1 LNNRTFFVQKY
12 IVINFMNSEKQ
23 SIDELSINTIRT
35 LAMDAVQ
42 KANSGHPGMPM
53 GAAPMAYT
61 LWTQYLKFNPNNPKW
76 INRDRFI
83 LSAGHGCMLLYS
95 LLYLTGFD
103 LSLDDIKN
111 FRQFGSKTPGHPEY
125 GHTPGIEVTSG
136 PLGQGFAN
144 GVGMA
149 IGQKYLAARYN
160 KSGHDIIDYR
170 IFAIVSDGDL
180 MEGISSEAASLA
192 GHLQLGNMI
201 YLYDDNHISIEGN
214 TKIAFTEDTAK
225 RFESYGWHVQVIED
239 GNDLGKIS
247 KAIENAVNEK
257 SKPSL
262 IKIRTHIAY
271 GSPNKHDSAS
281 AHGSPLGEEEVK
293 LTKKN
298 LGWDPDKYF
307 YVPDEVLKNFRKA
320 IDKGKKLEEDWNNKF
335 SKYKKEFPELA
346 GEIENLIDY
355 KTIVKGNWQ
364 NKLPEFKVSDG
375 MIATR
380 SASGK
385 VLNSIAPSLP
395 LLIGGS
401 ADLAPSNDTHIKDF
415 PDFEPGNYNGRNLHF
430 GVREHSMGA
439 ILNGLVLTNGI
450 IPYGG
455 TFLTFS
461 DYMRPPIRLA
471 ALMRIRPIFVF
482 THDSIGLGEDGP
494 THQPVEQLAALRAIP
509 NMTVIRPAD
518 ANETVYAWR
527 AAIEHNSGPVAIVL
541 TRQKLPVIDKA
552 TYSSAENLPKGA
564 YVISESKNKKADVI
578 LIGTGSEV
586 FLCLEAQKKLQ
597 EENISARVVSM
608 PSWELFEKQADEY
621 KESVL
626 PKSIKKRL
634 AVEAGSPFG
643 WTKYAGDEGST
654 ITVNKFGASA
664 PGEVVMGKYGFTI
677 ENVINKT
684 KELLKR

>member
-1 LNNRTFFVQKY
+1 M
-12 IVINFMNSEKQ
+12 FMNPKNQ
-23 SIDELSINTIRT
+23 SVDELSINTIRT

-53 GAAPMAYT
+53 GAAPMAYA
-61 LWTQYLKFNPNNPKW
+61 LWTQFLKFNPKNPEW
-76 INRDRFI
+76 LNRDRFI

-95 LLYLTGFD
+95 LLYLTGYD
-103 LSLDDIKN
+103 LTLNDIKN
-111 FRQFGSKTPGHPEY
+111 FRQYGSKTAGHPEY
-125 GHTPGIEVTSG
+125 GHAPGIEVTTG

-149 IGQKYLAARYN
+149 IGQKYLATRYN
-160 KSGHDIIDYR
+160 REGNDIIDYR

-192 GHLQLGNMI
+192 GHLQLGNLI

-214 TKIAFTEDTAK
+214 TKIAFTEDSAK

-239 GNDLGKIS
+239 GNDIEKIS
-247 KAIENAVNEK
+247 KAIENAINEK

-271 GSPNKHDSAS
+271 GSPNKQDSAS

-293 LTKKN
+293 LTKEN

-307 YVPDEVLKNFRKA
+307 YVPDEVLNHFRKA
-320 IDKGKKLEEDWNNKF
+320 IDNGGKFESEWNEKIN
-335 SKYKKEFPELA
+335 KYKREYPELA
-346 GEIENLIDY
+346 KEIESLIDN
-355 KTIVKGNWQ
+355 KTVTKGNWQ
-364 NKLPEFKVSDG
+364 KQLPEFKPSDG
-375 MIATR
+375 KIATR
-380 SASGK
+380 AASGK
-385 VLNSIAPSLP
+385 VLNAIAESLP

-401 ADLAPSNDTHIKDF
+401 ADLSPSNDTHLKEY
-415 PDFEPGNYNGRNLHF
+415 PDFEPENYGGRNFHF
-430 GVREHSMGA
+430 GVREHTMGS

-471 ALMRIRPIFVF
+471 ALMGIRPIYVF

-494 THQPVEQLAALRAIP
+494 THQPVEHLAALRAIP

-518 ANETVYAWR
+518 ANETSFAWKT
-527 AAIEHNSGPVAIVL
+527 AIEHTTGPVALIL
-541 TRQKLPVIDKA
+541 TRQKLPVIDRTDFA
-552 TYSSAENLPKGA
+552 SAENLSKGA
-564 YVISESKNKKADVI
+564 YILSEAKNKKIDVI
-578 LIGTGSEV
+578 LIATGSEV
-586 FLCLEAQKKLQ
+586 SLCLEAQKKLQ
-597 EENISARVVSM
+597 EGKISARVVSM
-608 PSWELFEKQADEY
+608 PSWELFENQTDKY

-626 PKSIKKRL
+626 PESVKKRL
-634 AVEAGSPFG
+634 AVEAASSFG
-643 WTKYAGDEGST
+643 WSKYIGDEGST
-654 ITVNKFGASA
+654 ITVNKFGLSA
-664 PGEVVMGKYGFTI
+664 PGEIVMEKYGFTVKNI
-677 ENVINKT
+677 IKQVKN
-684 KELLKR
+684 LLKK

>member
-1 LNNRTFFVQKY
+1 M
-12 IVINFMNSEKQ
+12 FMNSKNQ

-53 GAAPMAYT
+53 GAAPMAYA
-61 LWTQYLKFNPNNPKW
+61 LWTQFLKFNPKNPKW
-76 INRDRFI
+76 LNRDRFI

-95 LLYLTGFD
+95 LLYLTGYD
-103 LSLDDIKN
+103 LTLDDIKN
-111 FRQFGSKTPGHPEY
+111 FRQYGSKTAGHPEY
-125 GHTPGIEVTSG
+125 GHAPGIEVTTG

-149 IGQKYLAARYN
+149 IGQKYLASRYN
-160 KSGHDIIDYR
+160 PNGNDIINYR

-192 GHLQLGNMI
+192 GHLQLGNII

-214 TKIAFTEDTAK
+214 TKITFTEDSAK
-225 RFESYGWHVQVIED
+225 RFESYGWHVQVLEE
-239 GNDLGKIS
+239 GNDLEKIS
-247 KAIENAVNEK
+247 NAIHNAINEK

-271 GSPNKHDSAS
+271 GSPNKQDSAS

-307 YVPDEVLKNFRKA
+307 YVPDEVLKHFRKA
-320 IDKGKKLEEDWNNKF
+320 IDNGKKFESEWNEKF
-335 SKYKKEFPELA
+335 NEYKKDNPELA
-346 GEIENLIDY
+346 REIESLIEN
-355 KTIVKGNWQ
+355 KTIIKGNWQ
-364 NKLPEFKVSDG
+364 KQLPEFKSSDG
-375 MIATR
+375 KIATR
-380 SASGK
+380 AASGK
-385 VLNSIAPSLP
+385 VLNAISENLP
-395 LLIGGS
+395 MLIGGS
-401 ADLAPSNDTHIKDF
+401 ADLAPSNDTHLKDY
-415 PDFEPGNYNGRNLHF
+415 PAFEPESFNGRNFHF
-430 GVREHSMGA
+430 GVREHTMGS
-439 ILNGLVLTNGI
+439 ILNGMALTNGI

-471 ALMRIRPIFVF
+471 ALMGIRTIYVF

-494 THQPVEQLAALRAIP
+494 THQPVEQIAALRSIP
-509 NMTVIRPAD
+509 NITVIRPAD
-518 ANETVYAWR
+518 ANETVYAWKT
-527 AAIEHNSGPVAIVL
+527 AIEHTTGPVALVL
-541 TRQKLPVIDKA
+541 TRQKLPIIDR
-552 TYSSAENLPKGA
+552 SDFSLAENLGKGA
-564 YVISESKNKKADVI
+564 YVLSEAKNKKIDVI

-586 FLCLEAQKKLQ
+586 SLCIEAQKKLQ
-597 EENISARVVSM
+597 EEKISARVVSM
-608 PSWELFEKQADEY
+608 PSWELFERQKEEY

-626 PKSIKKRL
+626 PKSVKKRL
-634 AVEAGSPFG
+634 AVEAACEFG
-643 WTKYAGDEGST
+643 WAKYTGDEGIT

-664 PGEVVMGKYGFTI
+664 PGEIVMEKYGFTV
-677 ENVINKT
+677 ENIVEHVKDLIK
-684 KELLKR
+684 K